1 MSLTKRLFLAI
12 CCCCCP
18 LKICYVTCCPT
29 PALQDW
35 KLLYHEGGLRTFMA
49 VPVTGQD
56 GLLGVVGLA
65 SKRHGAFM
73 EYWCALLP

>member
-1 MSLTKRLFLAI
+1 
-12 CCCCCP
+12 
-18 LKICYVTCCPT
+18 
-29 PALQDW
+29 
-35 KLLYHEGGLRTFMA
+35 MA

-73 EYWCALLP
+73 EYWCVLFMLLCTHCFVA

>member
-1 MSLTKRLFLAI
+1 
-12 CCCCCP
+12 
-18 LKICYVTCCPT
+18 
-29 PALQDW
+29 
-35 KLLYHEGGLRTFMA
+35 MA

-73 EYWCALLP
+73 EYWCVLSHGAVQTLFYVVVNMGSC

>member
-1 MSLTKRLFLAI
+1 MSHWYCVTLLFA
-12 CCCCCP
+12 CC
-18 LKICYVTCCPT
+18 
-29 PALQDW
+29 LQDW

-73 EYWCALLP
+73 EYWCELLPCGSLA